1 MAEWGKGDPRWIV
14 EERPD
19 GNEKYTRRNS
29 SGSSRT
35 FFCLF
40 LATNPNNWHWK
51 EKNAT
56 QWSKDKLNELLVGL
70 KVENEQFVCE
80 VKELKKCDGEASAN
94 NRKAK
99 LVFLVSQSS
108 LLHRFFS
115 LFDLV
120 RMAYRR

>member
-19 GNEKYTRRNS
+19 GRSRNS
-29 SGSSRT
+29 SRYSRM
-35 FFCLF
+35 FSAFP

-70 KVENEQFVCE
+70 KVENDQFVCE

-99 LVFLVSQSS
+99 LVFLVS
-108 LLHRFFS
+108 
-115 LFDLV
+115 
-120 RMAYRR
+120 

>member
-1 MAEWGKGDPRWIV
+1 M
-14 EERPD
+14 
-19 GNEKYTRRNS
+19 EKTNLLS
-29 SGSSRT
+29 
-35 FFCLF
+35 

-70 KVENEQFVCE
+70 KVENEQFTCE

-99 LVFLVSQSS
+99 LVFLVS
-108 LLHRFFS
+108 
-115 LFDLV
+115 
-120 RMAYRR
+120 